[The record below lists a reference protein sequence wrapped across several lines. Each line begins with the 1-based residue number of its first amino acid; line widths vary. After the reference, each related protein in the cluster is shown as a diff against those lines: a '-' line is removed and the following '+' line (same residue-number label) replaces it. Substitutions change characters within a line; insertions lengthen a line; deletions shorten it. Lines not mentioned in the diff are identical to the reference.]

1 MTNVERLEKAG
12 LVKTHHPLTPEE
24 IAQVN
29 QLSQAEVDALV
40 SVKAKLGDKF
50 FEHKERPG
58 VSNHMGTLFV

>member
-24 IAQVN
+24 IEQVN
-29 QLSQAEVDALV
+29 HLSQAEVDALI

-50 FEHKERPG
+50 FEHKENPG
-58 VSNHMGTLFV
+58 VANHMGTLFI